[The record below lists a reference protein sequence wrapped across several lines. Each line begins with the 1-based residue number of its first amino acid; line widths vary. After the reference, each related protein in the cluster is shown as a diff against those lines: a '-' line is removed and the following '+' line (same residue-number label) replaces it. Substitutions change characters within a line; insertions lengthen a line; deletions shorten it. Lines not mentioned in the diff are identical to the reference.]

1 MQIEFEVDGQ
11 RLIRTSEAYMI
22 SGSENFVECLFTF
35 SKDWKGL
42 EKWAVFMQD
51 ENTYK
56 IFIDGNRCLVPVQC
70 TAAEGEFTLY
80 VVGATNDENT
90 VATTSEKLLTVR
102 SSSLFS
108 KVKSYFQKVIEDMLK
123 IKQDAEQVKQDTEQA
138 KQDTE
143 QAKQDAEQAKQDA
156 EQAKQDAE
164 QAKQDAE
171 QAKQDAV
178 SANAEIKE
186 LCANLGI
193 SIDNEGYIVQ

>member
-22 SGSENFVECLFTF
+22 SGSENFVECLFAF
-35 SKDWKGL
+35 SEDWKGL
-42 EKWAVFMQD
+42 KKWAVFVQD

-70 TAAEGEFTLY
+70 TAVEGEFALY
-80 VVGATNDENT
+80 VVGTTNDENT

-108 KVKSYFQKVIEDMLK
+108 KVKSYLQKVIEDAVQAR
-123 IKQDAEQVKQDTEQA
+123 QDAVQA
-138 KQDTE
+138 R
-143 QAKQDAEQAKQDA
+143 
-156 EQAKQDAE
+156 
-164 QAKQDAE
+164 
-171 QAKQDAV
+171 QDAV